1 MSSVSLL
8 NGDWRAW
15 LKSGGSFDG
24 ATPTPKRGDFCF
36 HVQEHRRMQFLHL
49 KQDYQRNTLP
59 LLIDVRSL
67 SEFKGYGHAYQP
79 RLGRLPGSLHMPF
92 TQLFDDAG
100 YFVTK
105 SVYLQHLTPEIW
117 NADRLVA
124 YCEVGVRSCLFAL
137 LHETYTGQVIAN
149 FDGSVME
156 WALDA
161 ELPMECD
168 AV

>member
-1 MSSVSLL
+1 
-8 NGDWRAW
+8 
-15 LKSGGSFDG
+15 
-24 ATPTPKRGDFCF
+24 
-36 HVQEHRRMQFLHL
+36 MQFLHL

-156 WALDA
+156 LGIG
-161 ELPMECD
+161 CGTTNG
-168 AV
+168 V